1 MNKHKILASAVVAVL
16 ASSAHLPESA
26 AATLVKPATSSSVAN
41 AAPAG
46 PSRFIVKYRSG
57 AVERS
62 NTTAANQGIAQAATR
77 AGLQRALPA
86 TAASAAQP
94 AATAALMRRMGA
106 PGWSVVRASRALN
119 AVQAE
124 AFMRELRANP
134 AVERVEVDSW
144 MVPTISGRANALVPN
159 DPDYAKYQ
167 WNLLSTTSGVHAPE
181 AWARSQGEGVVVAVI
196 DTGIAQG
203 NPDLQASLLPGYDM
217 ISEKLV
223 SRRDSDGRVPGG
235 WDQGDW
241 IEENYCT
248 QLGLRGHPAKDSS
261 WHGTHVAGTIAQ
273 QTNNGQ
279 GLAGLAHKSKVVP
292 IRVLGS
298 CGGLTSDIAD
308 GIVWAAGGQIP
319 DMPMNA
325 NPAEVINMSLGS
337 ETPQACPAFYQDAI
351 NFAVSKGAII
361 VAASGNSGG
370 DADTYT
376 MGSCSNIILVA
387 ATGNTAK
394 PAGFSNRGSRVALS
408 APGGSELGK
417 GTVSS
422 FKHGYIWQMING
434 GKTRPEAGNWLA
446 EGYSGTS
453 MAAPH
458 VAAAAAMVQSVAA
471 APLTLV
477 QMRNLLARTAMPITI
492 TGTVPPPGSVLP
504 PGPPEGINAVGM
516 GAGILN
522 IDAALVELAN
532 PGCSLDLT
540 SCEKPCDPVNEDCGP
555 VLTPIA
561 LTNKVELK
569 GQRGEGGT
577 EALYSF
583 DAEAGKVLSFMTY
596 GGWGDLS
603 MYVSHGKAPTIA
615 VSDARSTRSGTPI
628 ETVRFTAPKAGKY
641 FIRLVAP
648 SSSPYTGVT
657 VVARQ

>member
-1 MNKHKILASAVVAVL
+1 M
-16 ASSAHLPESA
+16 
-26 AATLVKPATSSSVAN
+26 
-41 AAPAG
+41 
-46 PSRFIVKYRSG
+46 
-57 AVERS
+57 
-62 NTTAANQGIAQAATR
+62 
-77 AGLQRALPA
+77 
-86 TAASAAQP
+86 
-94 AATAALMRRMGA
+94 
-106 PGWSVVRASRALN
+106 
-119 AVQAE
+119 
-124 AFMRELRANP
+124 
-134 AVERVEVDSW
+134 
-144 MVPTISGRANALVPN
+144 
-159 DPDYAKYQ
+159 
-167 WNLLSTTSGVHAPE
+167 
-181 AWARSQGEGVVVAVI
+181 
-196 DTGIAQG
+196 
-203 NPDLQASLLPGYDM
+203 
-217 ISEKLV
+217 
-223 SRRDSDGRVPGG
+223 
-235 WDQGDW
+235 
-241 IEENYCT
+241 
-248 QLGLRGHPAKDSS
+248 
-261 WHGTHVAGTIAQ
+261 
-273 QTNNGQ
+273 
-279 GLAGLAHKSKVVP
+279 
-292 IRVLGS
+292 
-298 CGGLTSDIAD
+298 
-308 GIVWAAGGQIP
+308 
-319 DMPMNA
+319 
-325 NPAEVINMSLGS
+325 
-337 ETPQACPAFYQDAI
+337 
-351 NFAVSKGAII
+351 
-361 VAASGNSGG
+361 
-370 DADTYT
+370 
-376 MGSCSNIILVA
+376 
-387 ATGNTAK
+387 
-394 PAGFSNRGSRVALS
+394 
-408 APGGSELGK
+408 GK

-569 GQRGEGGT
+569 GQGGEGGS

-603 MYVSHGKAPTIA
+603 MYVSHGKAPTVA
-615 VSDARSTRSGTPI
+615 VSDARSIRSGTPI

-648 SSSPYTGVT
+648 ASLSYAGVT